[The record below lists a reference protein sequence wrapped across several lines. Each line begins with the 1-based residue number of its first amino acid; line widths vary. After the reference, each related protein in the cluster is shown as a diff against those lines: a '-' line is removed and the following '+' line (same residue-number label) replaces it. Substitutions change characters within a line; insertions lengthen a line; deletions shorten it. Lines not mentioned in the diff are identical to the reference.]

1 MFASLSPLA
10 VLSPW
15 RFFSFSPAPQNF
27 AAMTNALLQQDV
39 SSWKPSKHL
48 SAAFSEVS
56 QEEEPNKKL
65 LEFFQKSVAQGMD
78 HPKDLP
84 QILHVLSSSFKKGQ
98 VSAAIDHCLGGEHPF
113 RDLLP
118 SWEKHKTRWEG
129 ISVSL
134 TKNSYRP
141 SFSIPFIS
149 SFLETFWSA
158 IDDLDSSQR
167 YSSIWEKY
175 LILEILYRC
184 SSLPFQLAKYLQI
197 YFLTPLKVYLL
208 VAVGSFLTLGLARL
222 YQTYQQRPDRLVYIE
237 KCQPVNPSV
246 PPQPKP
252 WNQLLSNIQQEGA
265 RIFLTGKPGSGKT
278 SLIESLLYRQK
289 TEPGLKKLVF
299 VHLKIADLVTDQSFG
314 YGEIL
319 EKIKRRMEAWQDHLV
334 LVVDEAQR
342 LQEHRLL
349 DTFRTKIMDPLPR
362 LRCLF
367 ATTSAELAPFT
378 SNTPFVRRIT
388 QISVEEPTKEDLL
401 HILRCEQ
408 RKYLDWPMAEEL
420 LNAIVE
426 KVLSRADQNPEP
438 AIGAICR
445 ATQLL
450 KNTME
455 RYLEKVKSNYSLPGL
470 QKAQESLNHAE
481 STLAEKILQGI
492 ENIGA
497 EKEQVETLK
506 QEVATQKRLNTE
518 HQGRVQTIAPFF
530 QAHKWAK
537 ERSTSLAQTLLK
549 TPDKDAARNEL
560 LLLDFVVLPALAKK
574 IRALAVETVA
584 LPTGVVP

>member
-1 MFASLSPLA
+1 MLASLS
-10 VLSPW
+10 SG

-27 AAMTNALLQQDV
+27 ATMTNALLQQDA
-39 SSWKPSKHL
+39 SLWKPSKHL
-48 SAAFSEVS
+48 SAAFSAVA

-65 LEFFQKSVAQGMD
+65 LEFFQKSVAQGMT

-84 QILHVLSSSFKKGQ
+84 HILHILSSSFEKGQ

-113 RDLLP
+113 KDLLR

-129 ISVSL
+129 ISASP

-141 SFSIPFIS
+141 SFSIPLVS

-184 SSLPFQLAKYLQI
+184 GSLPFQLAKYLQI

-208 VAVGSFLTLGLARL
+208 VAVGTFLTLGLARL
-222 YQTYQQRPDRLVYIE
+222 YQTYQQRPDCLVYIE

-252 WNQLLSNIQQEGA
+252 WNQLLSTIQQEGA

-289 TEPGLKKLVF
+289 IEPGLKKLVF

-319 EKIKRRMEAWQDHLV
+319 EKIKRRMEAWQDNLV

-367 ATTSAELAPFT
+367 ATTSVELTPFI
-378 SNTPFVRRIT
+378 SNTPFARRIT
-388 QISVEEPTKEDLL
+388 QIPVEEPTKEDLL
-401 HILRCEQ
+401 HILQSEQ
-408 RKYLDWPMAEEL
+408 RKYLDWPIPEDL
-420 LNAIVE
+420 LKAIVD
-426 KVLSRADQNPEP
+426 KVLTEGGQNPEP
-438 AIGAICR
+438 KIGAIHR

-450 KNTME
+450 KNTVE
-455 RYLEKVKSNYSLPGL
+455 KYRKKVKSTYTLPEL
-470 QKAQESLNHAE
+470 QESQESLNQAK
-481 STLAEKILQGI
+481 SALAEKILQGI
-492 ENIGA
+492 ENIRA
-497 EKEQVETLK
+497 EKELVSTLK
-506 QEVATQKRLNTE
+506 QVVATQKRLNTE
-518 HQGRVQTIAPFF
+518 HQKRVQTITPFF

-537 ERSTSLAQTLLK
+537 ERSVSLAQTLL
-549 TPDKDAARNEL
+549 THPEQDSARNEL
-560 LLLDFVVLPALAKK
+560 LLLDFVVLPALAKT
-574 IRALAVETVA
+574 IRERAVETVA
-584 LPTGVVP
+584 LPTGVDP